1 MKISQCRFIIICSAL
16 LLAACAGRT
25 EQTEMEQI
33 KRTVRERFPDVTQV
47 STAQLS
53 QWLSAP
59 ETERP
64 ILLDARSP
72 EEFEVSHLP
81 NARPAADESQALEQ
95 LRDADQNRRIV
106 VYCSVG
112 WRSSAL
118 AQKLKARGYANVSNL
133 EGSIFQWANEGRPVY
148 RNGQQVSQV
157 HPFDEKWGR
166 LLKAEL
172 RSPLPGK

>member
-1 MKISQCRFIIICSAL
+1 MKKCRFILICSTL
-16 LLAACAGRT
+16 LLSACAGRT
-25 EQTEMEQI
+25 ESPDLAQI
-33 KRTVRERFPDVTQV
+33 KQTVRERFPDVTQV
-47 STAQLS
+47 STVQLS
-53 QWLSAP
+53 EWLAAP
-59 ETERP
+59 EAERP

-72 EEFEVSHLP
+72 DEFEVSHLP
-81 NARPAADESQALEQ
+81 NARPAADEAQALEE
-95 LRDADQNRRIV
+95 LRGTAQSRRIV
-106 VYCSVG
+106 AYCSVG

-148 RNGQQVSQV
+148 RDGQQVSQV
-157 HPFDEKWGR
+157 HPFDAKWGR

>member
-1 MKISQCRFIIICSAL
+1 MKISQCRFILICSAL

-25 EQTEMEQI
+25 EQPEMEQI
-33 KRTVRERFPDVTQV
+33 KRTVRERFPDVAQV

-59 ETERP
+59 EAERP

-81 NARPAADESQALEQ
+81 NARPAADEAQALEE
-95 LRDADQNRRIV
+95 LSDADRNHRIV

-148 RNGQQVSQV
+148 RDGQQVSQV
-157 HPFDEKWGR
+157 HPFDAKWGR